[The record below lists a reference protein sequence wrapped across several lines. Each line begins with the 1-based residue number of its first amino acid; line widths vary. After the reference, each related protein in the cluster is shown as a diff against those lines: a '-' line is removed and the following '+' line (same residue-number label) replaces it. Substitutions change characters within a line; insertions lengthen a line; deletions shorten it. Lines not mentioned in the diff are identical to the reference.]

1 MTTALL
7 CPHPNLRKKNEKKK
21 QNKKQKPQMVGQ
33 ADRKRFVRNAQSQAH
48 EQLDTWTN
56 AWHDKN
62 TL

>member
-1 MTTALL
+1 MTAEHKSSGDWIHEHANLL
-7 CPHPNLRKKNEKKK
+7 
-21 QNKKQKPQMVGQ
+21 
-33 ADRKRFVRNAQSQAH
+33 AISSKRFVRNAQSQAH

>member
-1 MTTALL
+1 MATDI
-7 CPHPNLRKKNEKKK
+7 PRIHKW
-21 QNKKQKPQMVGQ
+21 
-33 ADRKRFVRNAQSQAH
+33 FVRNAQSQAH